1 MKPSKQTDIAVL
13 SLADIAGYT
22 AAATADQF
30 AYRVAVAKR
39 AFVEQGKLVHH
50 LDNMKLKAGQS
61 VYGLLQQR
69 GVSEGSIQSARTVA
83 DLIDA
88 LVIPGHLTETRF
100 DESITFRIARQAR
113 RLIQGKAAVTLAP
126 EALAALMLSG
136 TTAAVGAELD
146 CLAEHG
152 VTIAAREIA
161 QAEQAAQAEANSA
174 QAAADR
180 AAAVQLKAIQAAEAE
195 IQAAE
200 AAQAS
205 ATSANVTNI
214 APAAPEDEEDEEDE
228 EEEEE
233 EEEETSTPSEA
244 PAEEE
249 DEEEEESE
257 APAEEE
263 EEEETEDEA
272 PAPVVVHADRKPGN
286 NPPPPS
292 GPTLPGIVDEFNTLL
307 NRALDLPAA
316 DLEKLVHFLHGSAND
331 IAATL
336 ESLKAV
342 AA

>member
-195 IQAAE
+195 IKAAESAQAA
-200 AAQAS
+200 
-205 ATSANVTNI
+205 ATPANVTNI
-214 APAAPEDEEDEEDE
+214 APAATEDEDE
-228 EEEEE
+228 EETETEDEESE
-233 EEEETSTPSEA
+233 DEESEETETETEDEESEEEET
-244 PAEEE
+244 E
-249 DEEEEESE
+249 D
-257 APAEEE
+257 

-272 PAPVVVHADRKPGN
+272 PAPVVVQADRKPGN

-292 GPTLPGIVDEFNTLL
+292 GPTLPGIVDELNALL